1 LRLDAVRSASPLIHA
16 ALGLAVLLVATVL
29 AVYKPRGRI
38 EDTPRWAKIF
48 GSVLVAV
55 IGLFLVLLLT
65 EGPGGHGPAR
75 HKSAALDLPI
85 MGSFTIGS

>member
-1 LRLDAVRSASPLIHA
+1 MTNDLASIVSQY
-16 ALGLAVLLVATVL
+16 GLAIV
-29 AVYKPRGRI
+29 
-38 EDTPRWAKIF
+38 F